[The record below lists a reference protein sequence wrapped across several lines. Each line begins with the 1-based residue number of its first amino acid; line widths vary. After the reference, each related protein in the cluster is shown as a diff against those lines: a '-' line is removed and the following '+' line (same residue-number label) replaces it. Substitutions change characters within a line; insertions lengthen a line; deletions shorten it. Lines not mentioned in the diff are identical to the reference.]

1 MPPSHPPEGA
11 LRSTLGS
18 RARTGYRRRDM
29 EEAKLRE
36 KLARIEALFSGAT
49 TDGERVAAAE
59 ARRRIQL
66 RLQTIEQKDPPIE
79 YRLTVADAWSG
90 KILLALLRRYDLKPY
105 RYRNQRRTTIMVKAP
120 ASFID
125 DTLWPEFEQISSTLR
140 AHIDQVTER
149 ILAEV
154 FEGDSSEAAE
164 VSAPPALPAPAR
176 DKA

>member
-1 MPPSHPPEGA
+1 M
-11 LRSTLGS
+11 
-18 RARTGYRRRDM
+18 D
-29 EEAKLRE
+29 EAKLRE
-36 KLARIEALFSGAT
+36 KLARIEALFAGAT

-66 RLQTIEQKDPPIE
+66 RLQALEQNDPPVE

-90 KILLALLRRYDLKPY
+90 KILIALLRRYDLKPY

-125 DTLWPEFEQISSTLR
+125 ETLWPEFQQITSAIR
-140 AHIDQVTER
+140 AHVDQVTER

-154 FEGDSSEAAE
+154 FQSDSSDAAE
-164 VSAPPALPAPAR
+164 VTTPALLPEGPAR
-176 DKA
+176 TGE